1 MMRKHLTIEP
11 VPGLVH
17 YAAERCVCVTVLRV
31 QPLAQVDGQMAC
43 REKGIF

>member
-17 YAAERCVCVTVLRV
+17 YAAERCVCHRAKSPASGSGGRT
-31 QPLAQVDGQMAC
+31 DGL
-43 REKGIF
+43 